1 MLSNTEAKPTNAVLL
16 NMPRVAKALTD
27 KEVQAAKPKDKEYN
41 LADGKGLY
49 LRVKTNGTKQW
60 LFNYTRPHSKKRSNL
75 GLGCYPVVTLSEAR
89 EERRKA
95 LVLLR
100 QNVDPKEYRDEHE
113 RKLEKAHTETLEFV
127 THQWMEVKKTRVS
140 EDYAGDII
148 RSFEMHLFPAMG
160 KIPIYKITAKQAIDI
175 LQPIADKGTLETVR
189 RLCQRLNEV
198 MAYATNTG
206 LIHHNPLSGIK
217 DAFANPKVRNM
228 PAIPPNHLPELMQKI
243 NSASIKKITRCLMEF
258 QLHTMTRPNEAAG
271 ARWDEMDFDNNLWVI
286 PAERMKAGRI
296 HKIPL
301 TPQALAL
308 LEAMKAISGNRIHV
322 FPGDRDPSKHVS
334 EQTANMA
341 LRRMGY
347 QGVQVAHGFR
357 SIASTALNDE
367 GFDGDLIECALSH
380 VEKDEVRAAY
390 NRADYLER
398 RKVMM
403 RWWSDFITK
412 ACMGNISMS
421 GGTRGLR
428 AVS

>member
-1 MLSNTEAKPTNAVLL
+1 
-16 NMPRVAKALTD
+16 MPRVAKTLTIT
-27 KEVQAAKPKDKEYN
+27 EVQAAKPKDKEYS
-41 LADGKGLY
+41 LADGKGLS
-49 LRVKTNGTKQW
+49 LRVKTNGTKLW
-60 LFNYTRPHSKKRSNL
+60 IFNYFRPHTKKRANISF
-75 GLGCYPVVTLSEAR
+75 GCYPVVTLAEAR

-95 LVLLR
+95 LVLLK
-100 QNVDPKEYRDEHE
+100 QNIDPKEHRDNQDET
-113 RKLEKAHTETLEFV
+113 LQKAHAETLEAV
-127 THQWMEVKKTRVS
+127 TRQWMEVKKTRVS
-140 EDYAGDII
+140 EDYAGDIL
-148 RSFEMHLFPAMG
+148 RSFEMHIFPSMG
-160 KIPIYKITAKQAIDI
+160 TTPVHKITAKETIAL

-198 MAYATNTG
+198 MTYATNTG
-206 LIHHNPLSGIK
+206 LIHHNPLTGIK

-228 PAIPPNHLPELMQKI
+228 PAIPPAHLPELMQKI
-243 NSASIKKITRCLMEF
+243 NGASIKKITRCLMEF
-258 QLHTMTRPNEAAG
+258 QLHTITRPSEAAG
-271 ARWDEMDFDNNLWVI
+271 ARWDEMDFDHNLWVI
-286 PAERMKAGRI
+286 PAERMKAGRT

-301 TPQALAL
+301 TPQSLAL
-308 LEAMKAISGNRIHV
+308 LDTMKAISGNREHI
-322 FPGDRDPSKHVS
+322 FPGDRNPNNHIS

-403 RWWSDFITK
+403 RWWSDFITR
-412 ACMGNISMS
+412 ACVGSVSLS
-421 GGTRGLR
+421 GGHKGLR
-428 AVS
+428 AVI